1 VVLNKLDDCRIVAM
15 HEGWRI
21 ERQKRAGKTVIL
33 LSFLIPRAIFLSQF
47 FFNSRTL
54 FFFFISNCNYYIKS
68 AKWRNPYTREVYKRT
83 PKRDEQRI
91 NLKSLHNSRTLF

>member
-33 LSFLIPRAIFLSQF
+33 LSFLIPRAIFLSQI

-54 FFFFISNCNYYIKS
+54 FFFFISNCNYYIKRKGAQPLYTGS
-68 AKWRNPYTREVYKRT
+68 IQENP
-83 PKRDEQRI
+83 
-91 NLKSLHNSRTLF
+91 